1 MAFPSP
7 QLAYV
12 ASNLGTL
19 LSSTDALL
27 SSTDGVTGAVAGVI
41 NGEIGGTM
49 PYTDERAQGASDN
62 ESAPEHMQFAWGI
75 RTWNSASH
83 TARLPDGVCC
93 HHDLECACSVT
104 RRKMSDAACVPA
116 RAQTLQNLEALTNAP
131 PRIPPGLFSN
141 HPEKQEQHLLRQ

>member
-1 MAFPSP
+1 
-7 QLAYV
+7 
-12 ASNLGTL
+12 
-19 LSSTDALL
+19 
-27 SSTDGVTGAVAGVI
+27 VAGVI
-41 NGEIGGTM
+41 NGEIGGKM
-49 PYTDERAQGASDN
+49 PYTDEQAQGASDD

-131 PRIPPGLFSN
+131 PRFPPGLFSN